1 MMDNCRQHVQDK
13 NKKHQGKQAMSP
25 PSARAAIYG
34 VSIAVLGLMISLTP
48 FGTSLEENFGLH
60 ILFRMRGERTAP
72 EEVMIITMD
81 KDSAERLNLS
91 GTPRK
96 WPRSVHARLLEIL
109 SEKNPAVISFD
120 LIFAESRQA
129 EEDDAFEEAIRNAGN
144 VVIAEWFQTE
154 KVPVY
159 KDIGANAGIV
169 FVEKRVL
176 PLDRFQD
183 CALASAPFA
192 LPKMPVKLNSY
203 CAFMTSAQD
212 APSLPVMVFQVYAL
226 NVYDEMTELLK
237 QFTPSIIPEIPLNR
251 DAVTAEKN
259 IEKLVCK
266 LRNHF
271 QQNSFAADQMLYDL
285 DRQKMISDRS
295 GNIHILKSLI
305 QNYQDPEHRYLN
317 FYGPPGTIL
326 TFPYYKVLES
336 EKNPEI
342 LPFNFDFKD
351 KAVFIGYSEHSRLE
365 RKDGFYTVFS
375 QADGQDISGVEILAT
390 AFSNILEDMHIRPL
404 PPVLHL
410 MFVGLWGMLIGIVC
424 MAMPA
429 SAAAVCAAGFSV
441 FYIWGIYYQFGQN
454 ALWFP
459 LIVPVFFQV
468 PVAFFGSVLWKY
480 FDANKE
486 RKNIRIAFG
495 YHLPDDVVDR
505 LAKNLK
511 NIESSTRLV
520 HGTCLFTDAEQFTA
534 LSEKMEPTAL
544 NVFMNKYFE
553 VLFEP
558 VRRHSGIVTDIKG
571 DSILAIW
578 AAAYPESKSGNLACK
593 AALEIIRGV
602 DRFNRLSDPLVL
614 PTRIGV
620 HSGLISLGHI
630 GAIDHFEYRAAGDIV
645 NTAARMEGLNK
656 YLGTKVLVS
665 AAVLDQLEGFLCR
678 NLGIFLLAGKSNPVE
693 VFELICKQEDAQL
706 CHLDLCNMFSNGFDA
721 FRNRCWKT
729 AINFFN
735 QATHLENGKGPSFFY
750 LELCK
755 KYLEN
760 PPDTNWNGAVCVNSK

>member
-1 MMDNCRQHVQDK
+1 ML
-13 NKKHQGKQAMSP
+13 P
-25 PSARAAIYG
+25 PSARSAISRSAIYG
-34 VSIAVLGLMISLTP
+34 VTIAVLGLMISLTP
-48 FGTSLEENFGLH
+48 FGMSLEENFGLH

-72 EEVMIITMD
+72 EDVIIITMD
-81 KDSAERLNLS
+81 RDSAERLNLS

-96 WPRSVHARLLEIL
+96 WPRSLHALLLEVL

-129 EEDDAFEEAIRNAGN
+129 EEDDAFEKAIRNAGN

-159 KDIGANAGIV
+159 KDIGANAGVLFI
-169 FVEKRVL
+169 EKRVL
-176 PLDRFQD
+176 PLGRFQD

-203 CAFMTSAQD
+203 CAFMTNAQD

-237 QFTPSIIPEIPLNR
+237 QYTPSIISEIPVSR

-259 IEKLVCK
+259 VENLVRKLK
-266 LRNHF
+266 NHF
-271 QQNSFAADQMLYDL
+271 KHNSFAADQMLYDL
-285 DRQKMISDRS
+285 NLQKMIPDRS
-295 GNIHILKSLI
+295 GNISTLKSLI
-305 QNYQDPEHRYLN
+305 QNYRDPERRYLN

-326 TFPYYKVLES
+326 TIPYYKVLES
-336 EKNPEI
+336 EKKPEI
-342 LPFNFDFKD
+342 LPSNLDFKD
-351 KAVFIGYSEHSRLE
+351 KAVFIGYSEHSRHE
-365 RKDGFYTVFS
+365 QKDGFYTVFS

-404 PPVLHL
+404 PPVSHL
-410 MFVGLWGMLIGIVC
+410 IIVGLWGLLIGFVC

-429 SAAAVCAAGFSV
+429 SAAAVSAAGFSV

-459 LIVPVFFQV
+459 LMVPVFFQV
-468 PVAFFGSVLWKY
+468 PVAFFGSVLCKY
-480 FDANKE
+480 VNANKE
-486 RKNIRIAFG
+486 RKNFRIAFG
-495 YHLPDDVVDR
+495 YHLPNDVVDQ

-511 NIESSTRLV
+511 HIESSTRLV

-534 LSEKMEPTAL
+534 LSEKMEPAAL

-558 VRRHSGIVTDIKG
+558 VRRYSGIVTDIKG
-571 DSILAIW
+571 DSMLAIW
-578 AAAYPESKSGNLACK
+578 ATAYPDSKSGNLACT
-593 AALEIIRGV
+593 AALEIIQGV
-602 DRFNRLSDPLVL
+602 DRFNRLSDPFVL
-614 PTRIGV
+614 PTRIGI
-620 HSGLISLGHI
+620 HSGLMSLGHI
-630 GAIDHFEYRAAGDIV
+630 GAIDHFEYRAVGDII

-665 AAVLDQLEGFLCR
+665 AAVLNQLEGFLCR
-678 NLGIFLLAGKSNPVE
+678 DLGIFIFAGKSKPVE
-693 VFELICKQEDAQL
+693 VFELICKLEDAHL
-706 CHLDLCNMFSNGFDA
+706 CQLDLCDMFSSGFDA
-721 FRNRCWKT
+721 FRNRCWIT
-729 AINFFN
+729 AINFFD
-735 QATHLENGKGPSFFY
+735 QAMQLENGKGPSFFF

-760 PPDTNWNGAVCVNSK
+760 PPDSNWNGAVCLNCK